1 MCVSVA
7 DVFMF
12 CCLLLTA
19 FALVIEIWKRM
30 RHTDYFWSRTLL
42 ISGALLVSLT
52 GVFPAR
58 EARDNSA
65 EQTTLKAGGKIHT
78 AGIGLGVIIMVH
90 VPEYVSAH
98 RRLEGK
104 RHTTAIL
111 CSLLPGM
118 IGTDGAE
125 LLYTLCLWGL
135 MAWFI
140 GACACAARSQTA
152 GEDLVWWWW
161 WWWWWQQLRITSG
174 RLPRI
179 WGSIRGSNPTPLD
192 EQGHG

>member
-1 MCVSVA
+1 MCVPVA

-30 RHTDYFWSRTLL
+30 RNSEYFWSRTLL

-58 EARDNSA
+58 EARDNSV
-65 EQTTLKAGGKIHT
+65 EQTTLENGSHIHT

-104 RHTTAIL
+104 RRHTKAIL

-118 IGTDGAE
+118 IGTDGAQNCS
-125 LLYTLCLWGL
+125 TP
-135 MAWFI
+135 
-140 GACACAARSQTA
+140 CAC
-152 GEDLVWWWW
+152 G
-161 WWWWWQQLRITSG
+161 
-174 RLPRI
+174 
-179 WGSIRGSNPTPLD
+179 GSWFPL
-192 EQGHG
+192 